1 FQSFIAKPWN
11 NNKILQKISELKNE
25 RVLSQIEQSDE
36 EEEGP
41 DEREQAITDTIM
53 NFERRTEKERN
64 FFFQDYNR
72 NKTSE
77 NCKKIFTYMNR
88 RGADLINVL
97 LNENNITTTRIDT
110 HTSSWNY
117 QQREFKKN
125 INETECNVNE
135 LNYCIANYNNNC
147 TAIYNISS
155 ISRMQELTGLNSSQY
170 ISKRYNEFL
179 KDTTDVSNYYYL
191 EYVGNQTSELCKEWS
206 DFIYDKGKNF
216 IYMLAQE
223 FNLIETERTNKILE
237 WKQFK
242 ETLKNNTLTKTNN
255 TCNMRSF
262 NLNDTE
268 YEFITSSI
276 TTTIIPTTITTPKLS
291 PTPTSTNVSITEST
305 TTQTI
310 ISMPTTTPV
319 STSASIPTSTNAPTT
334 ESTTTQATSYMPSTT
349 PASTSP
355 ATTTKT
361 ATPTNIQANTSTP
374 STTSAITNM
383 PITTTT
389 FKPPTTPTPTNAS
402 ITGSTITQT
411 TISTPSTTS
420 VSTFASTPTSTNAP
434 TTESTTTQATI
445 STPSTTP
452 VSTNKLTTTTT
463 SKPPPTPASPA
474 STSPASTPPA
484 TTPKTTLA
492 SKTIRATTSAT
503 MQPTT
508 STPLT
513 TPEST
518 TTQATI
524 SNNASTTAPTSI
536 PSTIQATASIS
547 AKVPSNTFT
556 SVPRVNTS
564 LPPST
569 TAPKTTPTSTNSPTI
584 TTTFTPSTALST
596 TFHNKSYGNISLGT
610 PIKSSSTAT
619 KSIII
624 PLSVTLGSFLG
635 ILLLFIFVYRFTP
648 IGSWLGNR
656 RSKKKKTQRKKKQ
669 VQIDNESIFVGF
681 SDKESEINMKNFP
694 ICNEK
699 NS

>member
-1 FQSFIAKPWN
+1 
-11 NNKILQKISELKNE
+11 NKILQKISELKNE
-25 RVLSQIEQSDE
+25 RVLSQTEQSDE
-36 EEEGP
+36 EEEVP

-110 HTSSWNY
+110 HTYTWNY
-117 QQREFKKN
+117 QQRDFKEN

-179 KDTTDVSNYYYL
+179 KDTTDVSNYYYI
-191 EYVGNQTSELCKEWS
+191 EYIGNQTSELCKEWS

-291 PTPTSTNVSITEST
+291 PTPTSTNVSITESK
-305 TTQTI
+305 TTQTN
-310 ISMPTTTPV
+310 ISIPTTTPV
-319 STSASIPTSTNAPTT
+319 STSASTPT
-334 ESTTTQATSYMPSTT
+334 
-349 PASTSP
+349 STSP
-355 ATTTKT
+355 ATTTK
-361 ATPTNIQANTSTP
+361 QADISTL
-374 STTSAITNM
+374 STTSA
-383 PITTTT
+383 
-389 FKPPTTPTPTNAS
+389 PTN
-402 ITGSTITQT
+402 
-411 TISTPSTTS
+411 
-420 VSTFASTPTSTNAP
+420 V
-434 TTESTTTQATI
+434 
-445 STPSTTP
+445 
-452 VSTNKLTTTTT
+452 LTTTKT
-463 SKPPPTPASPA
+463 SKPSPTPA
-474 STSPASTPPA
+474 STSPT

-492 SKTIRATTSAT
+492 SKTTFAPTTIRANTSATIT

-513 TPEST
+513 TP
-518 TTQATI
+518 
-524 SNNASTTAPTSI
+524 
-536 PSTIQATASIS
+536 ASIS
-547 AKVPSNTFT
+547 AEVPSNTST
-556 SVPRVNTS
+556 SVSKVNAS
-564 LPPST
+564 LTQFT
-569 TAPKTTPTSTNSPTI
+569 TAPKTTPTYTNSPTI
-584 TTTFTPSTALST
+584 TTTFTPSTALNA
-596 TFHNKSYGNISLGT
+596 TFHNKSYENISLGT

-624 PLSVTLGSFLG
+624 PLSVTLGSLLG

-681 SDKESEINMKNFP
+681 FDKESEINMKNFP

-699 NS
+699 NSST